1 MIMRSSWF
9 RKPVYKK
16 VNLIFLLVI
25 AAGVSLIFFTPA
37 GWYVLAT
44 SIVIW
49 IIFSFLAS
57 YNICSGIFIS
67 AICSVPVKENFIS
80 ITFDDG
86 PCKTTE
92 TLLRLLRKY
101 DAKAT
106 FFIPGC
112 NISGREDIV
121 CKMYSDGHETGNH
134 SFSHKSWFP
143 LMSPKKI
150 KDEINKTQEAI
161 QKITGKA
168 PAFFRPPFGVTNPL
182 LARALNSSD
191 LKIIGWSIRSM
202 DTTYRSQDRIIN
214 NILDRIHP
222 GDIILL
228 HDTSKHIINV
238 LEKVLVYCRKE
249 NYKPVTI
256 SELIKHQV

>member
-1 MIMRSSWF
+1 
-9 RKPVYKK
+9 
-16 VNLIFLLVI
+16 
-25 AAGVSLIFFTPA
+25 
-37 GWYVLAT
+37 
-44 SIVIW
+44 
-49 IIFSFLAS
+49 
-57 YNICSGIFIS
+57 
-67 AICSVPVKENFIS
+67 
-80 ITFDDG
+80 
-86 PCKTTE
+86 
-92 TLLRLLRKY
+92 
-101 DAKAT
+101 
-106 FFIPGC
+106 
-112 NISGREDIV
+112 
-121 CKMYSDGHETGNH
+121 
-134 SFSHKSWFP
+134 
-143 LMSPKKI
+143 MSPKKI